1 MYKFLKIIES
11 KQKIK
16 LIAQIAQIKLKFIY
30 LFLSNIVLYDFQ
42 VMIKLTIN

>member
-16 LIAQIAQIKLKFIY
+16 LIAQIKLKFIY
-30 LFLSNIVLYDFQ
+30 LFLSNVISYDFQ
-42 VMIKLTIN
+42 VMIKLNQ

>member
-16 LIAQIAQIKLKFIY
+16 LIVQIAQIKLKFIY
-30 LFLSNIVLYDFQ
+30 LFLSNVILYDFQ
-42 VMIKLTIN
+42 VMIKLNQ